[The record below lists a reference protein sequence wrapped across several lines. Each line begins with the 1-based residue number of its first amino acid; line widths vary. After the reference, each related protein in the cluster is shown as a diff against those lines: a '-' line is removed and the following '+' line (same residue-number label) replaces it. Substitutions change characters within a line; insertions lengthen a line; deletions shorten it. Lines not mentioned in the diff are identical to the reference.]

1 MAEDKNTERKSSGGA
16 FKRLV
21 VMLLFIV
28 MAYLS
33 LHIYFIW
40 QPADKTTEF
49 SDVIMNAEVAGV
61 KVFPSIMAYDVDGI
75 DARKEILDGRPVR
88 SSPLPERLNNAIE
101 SNQPITFSEFEV
113 NVWLRNRL
121 QVKQRGLLAPYANVR
136 GVWVNFIAGENDA
149 PGEIEYII
157 ERELP
162 EGINHVVSL
171 FMKFEMSNNGFRIH
185 RHASHIGQVKLPGG
199 FARLVMPSFSHMAE
213 ELTEELKL
221 YKDDSLNSAKPLKIH
236 KITIGDGVITLDP
249 RLSDENA
256 M

>member
-1 MAEDKNTERKSSGGA
+1 MAEEKNTERQRSGGA

-40 QPADKTTEF
+40 QSADKTTEF
-49 SDVIMNAEVAGV
+49 SDVIMNAQVTGV
-61 KVFPSIMAYDVDGI
+61 KIFPAVMAYDVDEI
-75 DARKEILDGRPVR
+75 DARKEILDGSYVR
-88 SSPLPERLNNAIE
+88 SSPLPDRLNNAIE

-121 QVKQRGLLAPYANVR
+121 QVKQGGYLAPYATVR
-136 GVWVNFIAGENDA
+136 GVWVNFIPGEDGA

-171 FMKFEMSNNGFRIH
+171 FMKFDMSKNGFRIH
-185 RHASHIGQVKLPGG
+185 RHASHVGQVKLPGG

-213 ELTEELKL
+213 ELSEELKL
-221 YKDDSLNSAKPLKIH
+221 YKDDSLNSAKALKIH
-236 KITIGDGVITLDP
+236 KITIGDGLITLDP
-249 RLSDENA
+249 RLNDKNA